1 MKERK
6 LLLRKNVYC
15 IQKEIDI
22 QHFQGLDM
30 VLCHKANFL
39 TDALICQLLT
49 ALLHYIQ
56 YIFGETTRN
65 NVNHMVILSLIFQCN
80 LVDVWSL

>member
-1 MKERK
+1 
-6 LLLRKNVYC
+6 
-15 IQKEIDI
+15 
-22 QHFQGLDM
+22 M

-39 TDALICQLLT
+39 TDALSRQLLT

-65 NVNHMVILSLIFQCN
+65 DVNRVVIVSLIFQGN
-80 LVDVWSL
+80 LVDVWPS